1 MKRGGYEIAK
11 LVRQIVGLDQQSV
24 NCTEL
29 GTIDDLKKEFGDTP
43 TLSGGSLIKR
53 NGLDC

>member
-1 MKRGGYEIAK
+1 M
-11 LVRQIVGLDQQSV
+11 VRQIVGLDQQSV